1 MDYVKLGASG
11 VKVSK
16 LCLGMM
22 SYGTAGWPH
31 HPWVLSEADAQP
43 FLKGALDAGINF
55 FDTADFYSAGA
66 SEEILGNFVNAKNMK
81 RSDAVIATK
90 VCLAMGDGP
99 NDKGLSRKHIMEAI
113 DASLA
118 RLKTDYV
125 DLLYIHRLD
134 HDTPM
139 EEIAE
144 ALNDVVR
151 SGRALYLGAS
161 SMWAWQFA
169 KLREMQRANGW
180 ARFAV
185 MQNFYNLCYRE
196 EEREMI
202 PYCKAEGVA
211 LVPWSPMARGFLAGN
226 RPKGEKGA
234 TARGQTDKLEEG
246 YFGSKQDYAI
256 LARVEKLAD
265 KLGVK
270 PAQVALAWVLA
281 RGVTSPIIGAT
292 KPHHLSDAVAALDI
306 KLTDAQI
313 ASLEAP
319 YAPRAVQGHT

>member
-66 SEEILGNFVNAKNMK
+66 SEEILGNFVNANMK

-90 VCLAMGDGP
+90 VCLTMGDGP

-139 EEIAE
+139 EEMAE

-151 SGRALYLGAS
+151 SGRALYLAHHPCGPGS
-161 SMWAWQFA
+161 SPSCARCSGPTA
-169 KLREMQRANGW
+169 GHGLRSCRTSTI
-180 ARFAV
+180 F
-185 MQNFYNLCYRE
+185 
-196 EEREMI
+196 
-202 PYCKAEGVA
+202 
-211 LVPWSPMARGFLAGN
+211 
-226 RPKGEKGA
+226 A
-234 TARGQTDKLEEG
+234 TARK
-246 YFGSKQDYAI
+246 S
-256 LARVEKLAD
+256 AR
-265 KLGVK
+265 
-270 PAQVALAWVLA
+270 
-281 RGVTSPIIGAT
+281 
-292 KPHHLSDAVAALDI
+292 
-306 KLTDAQI
+306 
-313 ASLEAP
+313 
-319 YAPRAVQGHT
+319 

>member
-1 MDYVKLGASG
+1 MDYVKLGGAG
-11 VKVSK
+11 VKVSR

-22 SYGTAGWPH
+22 SYGTPGWPH
-31 HPWVLSEADAQP
+31 HPWVLGEAEAQP
-43 FLKGALDAGINF
+43 FLTGALDAGINF
-55 FDTADFYSAGA
+55 FDTADFYSTGT
-66 SEEILGNFVNAKNMK
+66 SEEILGNFVAANMK

-90 VCLAMGDGP
+90 VCLTMGDGP
-99 NDKGLSRKHIMEAI
+99 NDKGLSRKHILEGI
-113 DASLA
+113 DASLK

-134 HDTPM
+134 PDTGF
-139 EEIAE
+139 EELAE

-151 SGRALYLGAS
+151 AGKATYLGAS

-169 KLREMQRANGW
+169 KLRGMQRANGW
-180 ARFAV
+180 AQFQV

-202 PYCKAEGVA
+202 PYCEAEGVA

-226 RPKGEKGA
+226 QPRDGKRA
-234 TARGQTDKLEEG
+234 TSRGQTDKIAQG
-246 YFGSKQDYAI
+246 YFGTRQDYAV
-256 LARVEKLAD
+256 LARVEKLAA
-265 KLGVK
+265 KLDVK
-270 PAQVALAWVLA
+270 PAQIALAWVLA
-281 RGVTSPIIGAT
+281 KGVTSPIIGAT
-292 KPHHLSDAVAALDI
+292 KPHHLSDAVAATDI

-319 YAPRAVQGHT
+319 YAPRPVQGHS

>member
-22 SYGTAGWPH
+22 SYGQEGWPH
-31 HPWVLSEADAQP
+31 HPWVLGEQPAQP

-55 FDTADFYSAGA
+55 FDTADFYSTGV
-66 SEEILGNFVNAKNMK
+66 SEEILGRFVKANMK
-81 RSDAVIATK
+81 RSDAVLATK
-90 VCLAMGDGP
+90 VCLTMGDGP

-113 DASLA
+113 DASLK
-118 RLKTDYV
+118 RLQTDYV
-125 DLLYIHRLD
+125 DVLYIHRLD
-134 HDTPM
+134 PDTPM
-139 EEIAE
+139 EEMAE

-151 SGRALYLGAS
+151 SGRATYLGAS

-169 KLREMQRANGW
+169 KLREMQAARGW

-202 PYCKAEGVA
+202 PYCKSEGVA

-226 RPKGEKGA
+226 TPKDGKG
-234 TARGQTDKLEEG
+234 TTSRGTTDKISQG
-246 YFGSKQDYAI
+246 YFGTRQDYAI
-256 LARVEKLAD
+256 LARVEKLAE

-281 RGVTSPIIGAT
+281 KGVTSPIIGAT
-292 KPHHLSDAVAALDI
+292 KPHHLTDAIAALDI
-306 KLTDAQI
+306 KLSDAQI

-319 YAPRAVQGHT
+319 YAPRPVQGHS

>member
-22 SYGTAGWPH
+22 SYGQEGWPH
-31 HPWVLSEADAQP
+31 HPWVLGEQSAQP

-55 FDTADFYSAGA
+55 FDTADFYSTGV
-66 SEEILGNFVNAKNMK
+66 SEEILGRFVKANMK
-81 RSDAVIATK
+81 RSDAVLATK
-90 VCLAMGDGP
+90 VCLTMGDGP

-113 DASLA
+113 DASLK
-118 RLKTDYV
+118 RLQTDYV
-125 DLLYIHRLD
+125 DVLYIHRLD
-134 HDTPM
+134 PDTPM
-139 EEIAE
+139 EEMAE

-151 SGRALYLGAS
+151 SGRATYLGAS

-169 KLREMQRANGW
+169 KLREMQAARGW

-202 PYCKAEGVA
+202 PYCKSEGVA

-226 RPKGEKGA
+226 TPKDGKG
-234 TARGQTDKLEEG
+234 TTSRGTTDKISQG
-246 YFGSKQDYAI
+246 YFGTRQDYAI
-256 LARVEKLAD
+256 LARVEKLAER
-265 KLGVK
+265 LGVK

-281 RGVTSPIIGAT
+281 KGVTSPIIGAT
-292 KPHHLSDAVAALDI
+292 KPHHLADAVAALDI
-306 KLTDAQI
+306 KLSDAHI

-319 YAPRAVQGHT
+319 YAPRPVQGHS

>member
-22 SYGTAGWPH
+22 SYGQEGWPH
-31 HPWVLSEADAQP
+31 HPWVLGEQSAQP

-55 FDTADFYSAGA
+55 FDTADFYSTGV
-66 SEEILGNFVNAKNMK
+66 SEEILGRFVKANMK
-81 RSDAVIATK
+81 RSDAVLATK
-90 VCLAMGDGP
+90 VCLTMGDGP

-113 DASLA
+113 DASLK
-118 RLKTDYV
+118 RLQTDYV
-125 DLLYIHRLD
+125 DVLYIHRLD
-134 HDTPM
+134 PDTPM
-139 EEIAE
+139 EEMAE

-151 SGRALYLGAS
+151 SGRATYLGAS

-169 KLREMQRANGW
+169 KLREMQAARGW

-202 PYCKAEGVA
+202 PYCKSEGVA

-226 RPKGEKGA
+226 TPKDGKG
-234 TARGQTDKLEEG
+234 TTSRGTTDKISQG
-246 YFGSKQDYAI
+246 YFGTRQDYAI
-256 LARVEKLAD
+256 LARVEKLAE

-281 RGVTSPIIGAT
+281 KGVTSPIIGAT
-292 KPHHLSDAVAALDI
+292 KPHHLADAVAALDI
-306 KLTDAQI
+306 KLSDAHI

-319 YAPRAVQGHT
+319 YAPRPVQGHS

>member
-1 MDYVKLGASG
+1 MDYVKLGGAG
-11 VKVSK
+11 VKVSR

-31 HPWVLSEADAQP
+31 HPWVLGEKDAQP

-55 FDTADFYSAGA
+55 FDTADFYSVGA
-66 SEEILGNFVNAKNMK
+66 SEEILGNFVKSNMT

-90 VCLAMGDGP
+90 VGLTMGDGA
-99 NDKGLSRKHIMEAI
+99 NQKGLSRKHILEGI
-113 DASLA
+113 DASLK

-134 HDTPM
+134 PDTPM
-139 EEIAE
+139 EEMAE

-151 SGRALYLGAS
+151 SGRATYIGAS

-169 KLREMQRANGW
+169 KLREVQKACGW
-180 ARFAV
+180 AQFAV

-202 PYCKAEGVA
+202 PYCKSEGVA

-226 RPKGEKGA
+226 TPKDGKGK
-234 TARGQTDKLEEG
+234 TARGETDKIAQG
-246 YFGSKQDYAI
+246 YFGTKQDYAV
-256 LARVEKLAD
+256 LARVEKLAG

-281 RGVTSPIIGAT
+281 KDITSPIIGAT
-292 KPHHLSDAVAALDI
+292 KAHHLSDAVAALDI
-306 KLTDAQI
+306 GLTDAQI

-319 YAPRAVQGHT
+319 YAPRPVQGHS

>member
-66 SEEILGNFVNAKNMK
+66 SEEILGNFVKANMK

-90 VCLAMGDGP
+90 VCLTMGDGP

-139 EEIAE
+139 EEMAE

-281 RGVTSPIIGAT
+281 KGVTSPIVGAT

-319 YAPRAVQGHT
+319 YAPRAVQGHS

>member
-22 SYGTAGWPH
+22 SYGQEGWPH
-31 HPWVLSEADAQP
+31 HPWVLGEQSAQP

-55 FDTADFYSAGA
+55 FDTADFYSTGV
-66 SEEILGNFVNAKNMK
+66 SEEILGRFVKANMK
-81 RSDAVIATK
+81 RSDAVLATK
-90 VCLAMGDGP
+90 VCLTMGDGP

-113 DASLA
+113 DASLK
-118 RLKTDYV
+118 RLQTDYV
-125 DLLYIHRLD
+125 DVLYIHRLD
-134 HDTPM
+134 PDTPM
-139 EEIAE
+139 EEMAE

-151 SGRALYLGAS
+151 SGRATYLGAS

-169 KLREMQRANGW
+169 KLREMQAARGW

-202 PYCKAEGVA
+202 PYCKSEGVA

-226 RPKGEKGA
+226 TPKDGKG
-234 TARGQTDKLEEG
+234 TTSRGTTDKISQG
-246 YFGSKQDYAI
+246 YFGTRQDYAI
-256 LARVEKLAD
+256 LARVEKLAE

-281 RGVTSPIIGAT
+281 KGVTSPIIGAT
-292 KPHHLSDAVAALDI
+292 KPHHLADAIAALDI
-306 KLTDAQI
+306 KLSDAQI

-319 YAPRAVQGHT
+319 YAPRPVQGHS

>member
-55 FDTADFYSAGA
+55 FDTADFYSVGA
-66 SEEILGNFVNAKNMK
+66 SEEILGNFVSKNMK

-161 SMWAWQFA
+161 SMWTWQFA
-169 KLREMQRANGW
+169 TLREMQKANGW
-180 ARFAV
+180 ARFQV

-202 PYCKAEGVA
+202 PYCMSQGVA

-226 RPKGEKGA
+226 RPKGEKGRPPV
-234 TARGQTDKLEEG
+234 ARPTSWKR
-246 YFGSKQDYAI
+246 AI
-256 LARVEKLAD
+256 SARSRITPSSPVSRSWRTSLASSRPRSRWPGCWPGASRLPSSGPPSRITCPMPS
-265 KLGVK
+265 LHS
-270 PAQVALAWVLA
+270 
-281 RGVTSPIIGAT
+281 TS
-292 KPHHLSDAVAALDI
+292 S
-306 KLTDAQI
+306 
-313 ASLEAP
+313 
-319 YAPRAVQGHT
+319 

>member
-1 MDYVKLGASG
+1 MEYVKLGASG

-31 HPWVLSEADAQP
+31 HPWVLGEADAQP

-55 FDTADFYSAGA
+55 FDTADFYSVGA
-66 SEEILGNFVNAKNMK
+66 SEEILGNFVKKHMK

-90 VCLAMGDGP
+90 VCLTMGDGP
-99 NDKGLSRKHIMEAI
+99 NDRGLSRKHIMEAI

-139 EEIAE
+139 EEMAE

-180 ARFAV
+180 AGFAV

-226 RPKGEKGA
+226 TPKDGKGK
-234 TARGQTDKLEEG
+234 TARGETDKLAQG
-246 YFGSKQDYAI
+246 YFGTKQDYAI
-256 LARVEKLAD
+256 LARVEKLAA

-281 RGVTSPIIGAT
+281 KGVTAPIIGAT

-319 YAPRAVQGHT
+319 YAPRPVQGHS

>member
-22 SYGTAGWPH
+22 SYGQEGWPH
-31 HPWVLSEADAQP
+31 HPWVLGEQSAQP
-43 FLKGALDAGINF
+43 LLKGALDAGINF
-55 FDTADFYSAGA
+55 FDTADFYSTGV
-66 SEEILGNFVNAKNMK
+66 SEEILGRFVKANMK
-81 RSDAVIATK
+81 RSDAVLATK
-90 VCLAMGDGP
+90 VCLTMGDGP

-113 DASLA
+113 DASLK
-118 RLKTDYV
+118 RLQTDYV
-125 DLLYIHRLD
+125 DVLYIHRLD
-134 HDTPM
+134 PDTPM
-139 EEIAE
+139 EEMAE

-151 SGRALYLGAS
+151 SGRATYLGAS

-169 KLREMQRANGW
+169 KLREMQAARGW

-202 PYCKAEGVA
+202 PYCKSEGVA

-226 RPKGEKGA
+226 TPKDGKG
-234 TARGQTDKLEEG
+234 TTSRGTTDKISQG
-246 YFGSKQDYAI
+246 YFGTRQDYAI
-256 LARVEKLAD
+256 LARVEKLAE

-281 RGVTSPIIGAT
+281 KGVTSPIIGAT
-292 KPHHLSDAVAALDI
+292 KPHHLTDAVAALDI
-306 KLTDAQI
+306 KLSDAHI

-319 YAPRAVQGHT
+319 YAPRPVQGHS

>member
-31 HPWVLSEADAQP
+31 HPWVLGEADAQP

-55 FDTADFYSAGA
+55 FDTADFYSVGA
-66 SEEILGNFVNAKNMK
+66 SEEILGNFVKKNMK

-90 VCLAMGDGP
+90 VCLTMGDGP
-99 NDKGLSRKHIMEAI
+99 NDRGLSRKHIMEAI

-139 EEIAE
+139 EEMAE

-151 SGRALYLGAS
+151 SGRAIYLGAS

-180 ARFAV
+180 VRFAA

-226 RPKGEKGA
+226 TPKDGKGK
-234 TARGQTDKLEEG
+234 TARGETDKIAQG
-246 YFGSKQDYAI
+246 YFGTKQDYAI

-265 KLGVK
+265 KLVVK

-281 RGVTSPIIGAT
+281 KGVTSPIIGAT
-292 KPHHLSDAVAALDI
+292 KPHHLADAVAALDI

-319 YAPRAVQGHT
+319 YAPRPVQGHS